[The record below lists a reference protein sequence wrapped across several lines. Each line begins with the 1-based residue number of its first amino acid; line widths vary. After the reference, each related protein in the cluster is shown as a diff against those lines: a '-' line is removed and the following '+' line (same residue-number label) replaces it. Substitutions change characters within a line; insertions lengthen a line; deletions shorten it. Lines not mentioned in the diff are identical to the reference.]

1 MVGKWHLGFFEW
13 AYTPTYRGFDSH
25 YGFYTGCGDHYTH
38 ERLGI
43 LDLRD
48 NTAAVRDMN
57 GTYSANL
64 FTKVRSTIY
73 PFIKICF
80 QFIMKRFTQFCGRFP
95 YRSAYAWNSGLRC
108 SDKWK
113 HIWLLKIKTGLF
125 YWSCFLSLLSNKFD
139 IKENAS
145 NEFMYVF
152 NQVAARGF
160 CVANTKN
167 RLFWPQKN

>member
-73 PFIKICF
+73 PFIKSCF
-80 QFIMKRFTQFCGRFP
+80 QLIMKWFTQFCGCFP
-95 YRSAYAWNSGLRC
+95 YRSAYDWNSVLRC

-113 HIWLLKIKTGLF
+113 TFLIVKNQDKVILSKLFSFPTIKQIRHHGKRIKMNLCMFSTRLL
-125 YWSCFLSLLSNKFD
+125 
-139 IKENAS
+139 
-145 NEFMYVF
+145 
-152 NQVAARGF
+152 RGTF
-160 CVANTKN
+160 A
-167 RLFWPQKN
+167 

>member
-64 FTKVRSTIY
+64 FTKVRSTIFR
-73 PFIKICF
+73 FIKICF
-80 QFIMKRFTQFCGRFP
+80 QFIMKRLAWKFTQFCGRFP
-95 YRSAYAWNSGLRC
+95 YRSAFGWNRGLRC

-113 HIWLLKIKTGLF
+113 TFLIIKNQDKVILLEVFSFSSIKQSFCVTKIKNLF
-125 YWSCFLSLLSNKFD
+125 
-139 IKENAS
+139 
-145 NEFMYVF
+145 
-152 NQVAARGF
+152 
-160 CVANTKN
+160 
-167 RLFWPQKN
+167 FWPQKN

>member
-95 YRSAYAWNSGLRC
+95 YRSACGWNSGLRC
-108 SDKWK
+108 SDK
-113 HIWLLKIKTGLF
+113 
-125 YWSCFLSLLSNKFD
+125 
-139 IKENAS
+139 
-145 NEFMYVF
+145 
-152 NQVAARGF
+152 
-160 CVANTKN
+160 
-167 RLFWPQKN
+167 

>member
-64 FTKVRSTIY
+64 FTKVRSTTY

-80 QFIMKRFTQFCGRFP
+80 LVYNETVHAILWP
-95 YRSAYAWNSGLRC
+95 
-108 SDKWK
+108 
-113 HIWLLKIKTGLF
+113 
-125 YWSCFLSLLSNKFD
+125 LSLQK
-139 IKENAS
+139 
-145 NEFMYVF
+145 
-152 NQVAARGF
+152 
-160 CVANTKN
+160 C
-167 RLFWPQKN
+167 FWLE